1 MNLFDNYKIFTISN
15 VIMGLV
21 FSALYFITT
30 GFIQYYNLVYGIL
43 TLGIAIWGIGRYYFK
58 KIEDDKIRVGVQTSW
73 LIVSFALGYISII
86 YAPVLFTRLD
96 IIIIESILSII
107 QILWGSVLLAI
118 SYRKGYSVIKV

>member
-1 MNLFDNYKIFTISN
+1 MKLSDNYRIFTISN
-15 VIMGLV
+15 VIVGLI
-21 FSALYFITT
+21 FSTLYFITS

-58 KIEDDKIRVGVQTSW
+58 QIEDDRIRAGVQTAW

-86 YAPVLFTRLD
+86 YAPVLFTRLE
-96 IIIIESILSII
+96 IIVIESVLSII
-107 QILWGSVLLAI
+107 QILWGSALLAI